1 MKKIKGCAI
10 GERDIIRIFGAY
22 AFDLHPVDDAG
33 SFNQEL
39 NILLKSQQFDMF
51 IITETFIVEMNK
63 ENTLLVQEK
72 KPVVLTIPTNQE
84 STHNAR
90 GALSDLIRKA
100 VGIDLLS
107 SEKGAV

>member
-1 MKKIKGCAI
+1 MKKIRGCAI

-22 AFDLHPVDDAG
+22 AFDLHPVTDVA
-33 SFNQEL
+33 SFNQEF
-39 NILLKSQQFDMF
+39 NLLVRDQQYDIF
-51 IITETFIVEMNK
+51 IITETFIVELNK

-72 KPVVLTIPTNQE
+72 KPIVLTIPTNLK
-84 STHNAR
+84 SAHSAR

-107 SEKGAV
+107 NEKGAG